1 MANPLTDIPEE
12 EPEELVIGDTFL
24 WKRTDLGTDYPNSS
38 YTAALYAR
46 LEGSGSTTFNIS
58 ATNDGADYKFTKAAA
73 TTAGYTAGR
82 YHWDLKLT
90 RTSDSAVV
98 TVDSGTFELIASKAT
113 STADPRSH
121 AKTMLDKIESILEGR
136 ADSDVSS
143 YSIQGRSLT
152 KIPVSELMTWR
163 AKYKA
168 EYASEL
174 KAEAAANG
182 KGAGNTI
189 LYRFT

>member
-1 MANPLTDIPEE
+1 MNPLTDIPEE
-12 EPEELVIGDTFL
+12 EPSKLVLGDTFL
-24 WKRTDLGTDYPNSS
+24 WKRTDLGTDYPNSA
-38 YTAALYAR
+38 YTATLYAHPQ
-46 LEGSGSTTFNIS
+46 GTGNHMFSIT

-73 TTAGYTAGR
+73 TTAGYTAGE
-82 YHWDLKLT
+82 YAWQLKMT

-98 TVDSGTFELIASKAT
+98 TVDNGTFTLVASR
-113 STADPRSH
+113 SSNVDPRSH

-168 EYASEL
+168 EYKSEL
-174 KAEAAANG
+174 QKEAAANG